1 MYTWLIELTL
11 GLSGVLSTATMAL
24 AYGATIAAQLIR
36 LSKKRGGNLDFW
48 NRANLALTHSIESKV
63 LASILI

>member
-36 LSKKRGGNLDFW
+36 LSKKGGNLDFW